1 MVDSIELERTFL
13 IKYIPEGLNDC
24 DHEEMLDIYIPRSSS
39 HPHIRIRKAGNRY
52 EITKK
57 EPVLGRD
64 SSKQLEQTI
73 RLTKEEYDE
82 FALLEGK
89 RVHKTRYFYPYE
101 GMRAEIDV
109 FSGSL
114 KGLILVDFEF
124 KNENGMQSFEIP
136 EFCLA
141 DVTQE
146 EFLAGGTLCGK
157 SYSDIEDRLN
167 RLGYAKIRFGV
178 KP

>member
-13 IKYIPEGLNDC
+13 IKHMPEGLKEC
-24 DHEEMLDIYIPRSSS
+24 SYEEMLDIYIPKSSG
-39 HPHIRIRKAGNRY
+39 HPHIRIRRAGNRY

-57 EPVLGRD
+57 EPVAGSD

-73 RLTKEEYDE
+73 QLTKEEYDE
-82 FALLEGK
+82 FASLEGK
-89 RVHKTRYFYPYE
+89 RVQKIRYAYPYR

-109 FSGSL
+109 FSG
-114 KGLILVDFEF
+114 GLEGLVLVDFEF
-124 KNENGMQSFEIP
+124 VNESGMQSFEIP

-157 SYSDIEDRLN
+157 SYSDIEN
-167 RLGYAKIRFGV
+167 RLKTFGYSKIAFES